1 MHSTHATM
9 CCEKERVEERIIC
22 ILAAGSKVR
31 SLPSLISASGV
42 NRKATCQ
49 ISGPRYPT
57 LFFTLCYFLFRR
69 LGFSYFRNASSWL
82 LLDMGFSI
90 HSIDSWNEVV
100 FLFFLFIRIRSSVQ
114 SSTFSPSTHRQDVGR
129 KRKDW
134 WTPPQQLDLYWFHR
148 HAVTIMQ
155 PGWWG
160 DRAAWGGCWYAL
172 LAFFIWNKSTNIDE
186 LHFLSGELINSS
198 FFFLFSSMKMFSF
211 FFSWLENVGRQHTD
225 TTQYVVK

>member
-1 MHSTHATM
+1 MYSTHATM

-69 LGFSYFRNASSWL
+69 LGFSYFRNDSSWL

-100 FLFFLFIRIRSSVQ
+100 FLFFIFSNSLVGSKFHIFTLDTSPRCGKEEKGLMNSSPAARSLLISSSV
-114 SSTFSPSTHRQDVGR
+114 TTSPH
-129 KRKDW
+129 
-134 WTPPQQLDLYWFHR
+134 
-148 HAVTIMQ
+148 Q

-160 DRAAWGGCWYAL
+160 DRAA
-172 LAFFIWNKSTNIDE
+172 
-186 LHFLSGELINSS
+186 
-198 FFFLFSSMKMFSF
+198 
-211 FFSWLENVGRQHTD
+211 
-225 TTQYVVK
+225 